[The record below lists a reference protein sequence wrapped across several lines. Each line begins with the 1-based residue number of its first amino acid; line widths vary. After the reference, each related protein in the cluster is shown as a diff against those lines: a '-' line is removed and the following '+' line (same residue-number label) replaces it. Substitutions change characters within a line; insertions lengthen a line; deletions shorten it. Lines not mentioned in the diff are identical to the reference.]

1 MRRIPKETEDS
12 ARKITRRG
20 LLAGGV
26 QFGFLGV
33 LALRMRQLQ
42 VEEADQ
48 FRLLAEENRVNIR
61 LLPPA
66 RGVIY
71 DRDGRALAENE
82 QNYRIVIVR
91 EDAGDVETTLKRVA
105 ELVPIST
112 EELEKAVREIKRRSP
127 FVPVTIADWLTWEE
141 LAEIAVN
148 APALPGVTPEVGLSR
163 SYPFGPD
170 YAHVVGYVGPVS
182 DYDLSR
188 IEDRDPL
195 LQIPK
200 FQIGKTGVEN
210 KLERRLRGKAGS
222 KRVEVSAVGRVM
234 RELGRDEGRPG
245 ANVQLTI
252 DSALQ
257 NFVQARLGKA
267 SASAVLMDVHDGDL
281 LAIGS
286 TPSFDPNLFVRG
298 ISVADYNALTEN
310 TYRPLANKAVQG
322 TYPPGSTFKMVTIL
336 AALEDA
342 LIEPEETIYCPGFT
356 ELGGRRFHCWKGAGH
371 GKMNLRDGLS
381 QSCDVYY
388 YDLATRVGIEKI
400 GAMARKLGLGARYD
414 LPMSAV
420 AAGLVPT
427 KAWKREKRGV
437 DWVIGDTLNAVI
449 GQGFVLSSPLQLAV
463 MIARLA
469 AGTAV
474 SPRLVKSIDG
484 TETSNGP
491 GKALDLDPANLR
503 LVQQAMFDAVNHQR
517 GTAYGSRVIEDRMR
531 IAGKTGTSQVRSIT
545 EAERARGVIQ
555 NEDLPWQRRDHALF
569 VGFAPFEAPRYAVSV
584 VIEHGGSGAEMAAP
598 IARDILLQ
606 ALYRALPPLSAYP
619 TSQRGRIEEMQ
630 NSLQL
635 RDPRSR
641 GGGEGRSRA

>member
-26 QFGFLGV
+26 QLGFLGV

-91 EDAGDVETTLKRVA
+91 EDAGDVETTLQRVA
-105 ELVPIST
+105 ELVPISI
-112 EELEKAVREIKRRSP
+112 EELEKAVKEIKRRSP

-222 KRVEVSAVGRVM
+222 KRVEVNAVGRVM

-342 LIEPEETIYCPGFT
+342 LIGPEETIYCPGFT

-400 GAMARKLGLGARYD
+400 GTMARKLGLGARYD

-437 DWVIGDTLNAVI
+437 DWVVGDTLNAVI

-484 TETSNGP
+484 TETPNGP

-545 EAERARGVIQ
+545 EAERAHGVIQ

>member
-1 MRRIPKETEDS
+1 MRRTQKETEDS

-20 LLAGGV
+20 LLAAGV
-26 QFGFLGV
+26 QLGFLGV

-71 DRDGRALAENE
+71 DRDGHALAENE

-105 ELVPIST
+105 ELVPVST
-112 EELEKAVREIKRRSP
+112 EEFEKAVKEIKRRSP
-127 FVPVTIADWLTWEE
+127 FVPVTVADWLTWED
-141 LAEIAVN
+141 LAKIAVN
-148 APALPGVTPEVGLSR
+148 APALPGVIPEVGLSR
-163 SYPFGPD
+163 SYPFGAD
-170 YAHVVGYVGPVS
+170 YAHIVGYVGPVS

-222 KRVEVSAVGRVM
+222 KRIEVNAVGRIM
-234 RELGRDEGRPG
+234 RELGRNEGRPG

-267 SASAVLMDVHDGDL
+267 SASAVLMNVRNGDL

-298 ISVADYNALTEN
+298 ISVADYDELTGNA
-310 TYRPLANKAVQG
+310 YRPLANKAVQG
-322 TYPPGSTFKMVTIL
+322 TYPPGSTFKMITIL
-336 AALEDA
+336 AALEEA
-342 LIEPEETIYCPGFT
+342 LIEPEETIHCPGFT

-400 GAMARKLGLGARYD
+400 GAMARKLGLGTRYD

-420 AAGLVPT
+420 AEGLVPT
-427 KAWKREKRGV
+427 KAWKREKRGA
-437 DWVIGDTLNAVI
+437 DWVVGDTLNAVI

-463 MIARLA
+463 MVARLA

-484 TETSNGP
+484 VETPNGP
-491 GKALDLDPANLR
+491 GNALDLNSANLR

-555 NEDLPWQRRDHALF
+555 NRNLPWRQRDHALF
-569 VGFAPFEAPRYAVSV
+569 TGFAPFEAPRYAVSV
-584 VIEHGGSGAEMAAP
+584 VIEHGGSGAEVAAP

-606 ALYRALPPLSAYP
+606 ALYGTLPPLSAYP

-630 NSLQL
+630 NSLRL
-635 RDPRSR
+635 RDPRSQ
-641 GGGEGRSRA
+641 GDGEERSRA